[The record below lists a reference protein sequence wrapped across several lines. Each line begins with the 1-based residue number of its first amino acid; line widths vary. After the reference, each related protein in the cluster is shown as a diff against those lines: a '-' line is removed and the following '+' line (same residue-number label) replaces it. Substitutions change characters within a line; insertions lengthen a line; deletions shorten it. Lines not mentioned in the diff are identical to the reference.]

1 MNEFAIK
8 GLINDWP
15 PHIQPS
21 CQNPLAALEAN
32 NQHRRARRCPTTRCG
47 GRQSGSWL
55 LP

>member
-15 PHIQPS
+15 PYIQPS

-32 NQHRRARRCPTTRCG
+32 NQHWRA
-47 GRQSGSWL
+47 
-55 LP
+55 